1 MIVRTLAVL
10 GCNFDCASREEI
22 RLVKDIAKDLP
33 RQPDIIYA
41 NPSKARAHLLEAVCK
56 GIRMVTFDNAEEIKK
71 CAAISKHIQL
81 ILRIVTDD
89 RGSQC
94 RLSSKF
100 GAPRAKWRPLLATA
114 KKYGLDVI
122 GVSFHVGSGCRD
134 GTRYE
139 LALKDAREIFDMA
152 KKDFGFDMS
161 VLDIGGGF
169 PGETHSLWNP
179 QEEIDEEPESLK
191 KEGIEHGSDDG
202 ESEGSERFMYFKEIA
217 EYVSPIIDDLF
228 PEESGVRVIGEPGRF
243 FVAACSTLCCNVI
256 AMRTN
261 ECDGSFELEA
271 FDDREHAQRLSEMT
285 REEESEL
292 VNGPKNRM
300 DRTIRN
306 LSLGGGAEAE
316 TVLETMVEEL
326 QSYSRLYARQN
337 LSQQEADA
345 YNDVIDFYEEGF
357 ETAADILGA
366 PTEAQT
372 KNMNHTVEGMNY
384 PLVAMDKDVE
394 DTDALITLAAAGEA
408 AINGIVMQAVADS
421 GPLQDDIAYTINN
434 SVYSAFNNIMFD
446 HATVRPRVLRERNG
460 KVFAS
465 KTVEGFLEFDEDT
478 IPEVLPVNQQL
489 YTSTVFGNTCDSIDV
504 VARSV
509 LLPKLEVGDWLYFQ
523 NMGAY
528 TMAASSNFN
537 GFQPSE
543 KFYVCSVQPEYFE
556 ALIAGP
562 DAEECEEEKKDSD

>member
-22 RLVKDIAKDLP
+22 RLVQDIAKDLP

-71 CAAISKHIQL
+71 CSAISKKIQL

-114 KKYGLDVI
+114 KKCGLEVI

-139 LALKDAREIFDMA
+139 LALKDAREIFDLA
-152 KKDFGFDMS
+152 KKEYGFNMS

-179 QEEIDEEPESLK
+179 QEEIDEEPELLK
-191 KEGIEHGSDDG
+191 KEGTEHGSDDG
-202 ESEGSERFMYFKEIA
+202 ASEEPDRFMFFKEIA
-217 EYVSPIIDDLF
+217 EYVAPIIDDLF
-228 PEESGVRVIGEPGRF
+228 PEDSGVRVIGEPGRF
-243 FVAACSTLCCNVI
+243 LVAACSTLCCNVI

-261 ECDGSFELEA
+261 ECDGFFELEPL
-271 FDDREHAQRLSEMT
+271 DDQEHAHRLSEMT
-285 REEESEL
+285 REEEFEL

-306 LSLGGGAEAE
+306 LSLGGTETE

-345 YNDVIDFYEEGF
+345 YNDVIDIYDEDF

-372 KNMNHTVEGMNY
+372 KNMKHTVEGMNY
-384 PLVAMDKDVE
+384 PLVAMDKDCE
-394 DTDALITLAAAGEA
+394 ETDALITLAAAGEA

-465 KTVEGFLEFDEDT
+465 KTVDGILEFDADT
-478 IPEVLPVNQQL
+478 MPDAYQVNQQL

-509 LLPKLEVGDWLYFQ
+509 LLPKLEVGDWMYFQ

-562 DAEECEEEKKDSD
+562 DAEDNEEEKKDSA